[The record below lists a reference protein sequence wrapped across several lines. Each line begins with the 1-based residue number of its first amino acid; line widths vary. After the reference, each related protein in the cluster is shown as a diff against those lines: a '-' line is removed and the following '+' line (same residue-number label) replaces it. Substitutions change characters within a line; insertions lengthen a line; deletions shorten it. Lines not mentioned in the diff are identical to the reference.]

1 VNTNTESLLSDVR
14 SALHR
19 RHIWPHSPDKDRP
32 GWSAQP
38 TLLDGIAA
46 VTLTWHG
53 VTAPDHART
62 ARSSVGSSGWLHHL
76 ERHLEHDFIVG
87 RLYEEHPDTEPGRT
101 LVALLVLHAG
111 GNETHPLTIESPAP

>member
-1 VNTNTESLLSDVR
+1 M
-14 SALHR
+14 
-19 RHIWPHSPDKDRP
+19 PSPP
-32 GWSAQP
+32 CWTAF
-38 TLLDGIAA
+38 AA

-76 ERHLEHDFIVG
+76 ERHLEHDFTVG

-101 LVALLVLHAG
+101 HVALLVLHAG
-111 GNETHPLTIESPAP
+111 GNEPHPLTIESPAP